1 MPKEAFTSKAIA
13 ITFVVLTISAIAGII
28 TMTILFEVQTSNLNM
43 TAHPTWVPTTPGP
56 PPDMRLPKNL
66 IPDSYEI
73 SIQSFLHIELPE
85 GINGS
90 ITNQSLVFTG
100 NSTVYFHCVKRTNTI
115 YLQSKNLE
123 VFGGLL
129 MNTKTREMIK
139 VLKMMHHNDQ
149 SDFLEMP
156 LDNALEVGGNYSLY
170 LSFTGEISENLEAL
184 FVSTYQEGDP
194 ATEDD
199 TGRQR

>member
-1 MPKEAFTSKAIA
+1 
-13 ITFVVLTISAIAGII
+13 
-28 TMTILFEVQTSNLNM
+28 
-43 TAHPTWVPTTPGP
+43 
-56 PPDMRLPKNL
+56 
-66 IPDSYEI
+66 
-73 SIQSFLHIELPE
+73 
-85 GINGS
+85 
-90 ITNQSLVFTG
+90 
-100 NSTVYFHCVKRTNTI
+100 
-115 YLQSKNLE
+115 
-123 VFGGLL
+123 

>member
-13 ITFVVLTISAIAGII
+13 IAFVVLTISAIAGII

-43 TAHPTWVPTTPGP
+43 TARPTWVPTTPGP

-73 SIQSFLHIELPE
+73 SIQPFLHTELPE

-100 NSTVYFHCVKRTNTI
+100 NSIVYFHCVKRTNTI

-123 VFGGLL
+123 VSDGLL
-129 MNTKTREMIK
+129 MNTKTREMTK
-139 VLKMMHHNDQ
+139 VLKIMHHNDQ

-156 LDNALEVGGNYSLY
+156 LDKTLEEKGNYSLR
-170 LSFTGEISENLEAL
+170 LSFKGEISENLEAL

-194 ATEDD
+194 ATEDG
-199 TGRQR
+199 TERQR